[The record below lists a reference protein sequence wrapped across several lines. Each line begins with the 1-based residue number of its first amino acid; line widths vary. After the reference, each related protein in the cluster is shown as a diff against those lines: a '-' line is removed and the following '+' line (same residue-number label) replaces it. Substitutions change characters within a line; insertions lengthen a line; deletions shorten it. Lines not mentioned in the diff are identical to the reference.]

1 MTLRTK
7 TAKRML
13 LSVALIGV
21 GALATIGPADAKAPA
36 TRQCTPVRFE
46 VNFQGTRVN
55 AFSDL
60 RATSNLSCSTAQAMQ
75 RYSITHELYGGF
87 QWHGQQWGWT
97 VYSRGD
103 DHTATTMWTARHR
116 QQVWSTTRLAVS

>member
-13 LSVALIGV
+13 LSVVLIGV

-60 RATSNLSCSTAQAMQ
+60 RATSNLS
-75 RYSITHELYGGF
+75 F

-97 VYSRGD
+97 VYSRAD